1 MTERSKL
8 IPPDSYETPA
18 VFRVMFVTHACYL
31 DDSNGASVASRAM
44 MQALARRGFA
54 VEVLSGAM
62 LDLDRE
68 LDSGHWLRQD
78 APEDRGE
85 AVVSAGSGGVR
96 AHGSPH
102 SRRTDR
108 GVPITLYHGTNTRPH
123 HPDAL
128 ETAEFLELFEAT
140 YDRFRPDV
148 LVGYGGSRIATET
161 FARARRRGV
170 ATAFMLHNFLY
181 TDPEP
186 FADVDAVVVASR
198 CLADHYRTTL
208 GLECTVLSNLV
219 DHERVQADE
228 QEPKYVTFV
237 NPSHEKGVYAFA
249 RIADELGRRRP
260 DIPLLVVEGRGAEA
274 TLAGCG
280 LDLRKYGNVF
290 LMSHTSDPR
299 RFWRVTRL
307 CLLPSLWRENQPM
320 VAVEALVNGIPVI
333 GSDRG
338 GIPEVLGAAGIILP
352 LPDRLTPTA
361 GLVPTPEEVAPWV
374 EAVIRLWDD
383 AEFYEEHCRRVSAES
398 RRWSPEIL
406 EPLYVRFFTGLIPQR
421 RGSRRSAPTHPRPRD

>member
-1 MTERSKL
+1 
-8 IPPDSYETPA
+8 
-18 VFRVMFVTHACYL
+18 
-31 DDSNGASVASRAM
+31 M

-68 LDSGHWLRQD
+68 LEPGHRLRQQ

-85 AVVSAGSGGVR
+85 AVFSAGTSGVR
-96 AHGSPH
+96 AHAPPH
-102 SRRTDR
+102 SRRNDR
-108 GVPITLYHGTNTRPH
+108 GVPITLHHGPTTRPH
-123 HPDAL
+123 HPDVL

-140 YDRFRPDV
+140 YDRFRPDI
-148 LVGYGGSRIATET
+148 LVGYGGSRIAAET
-161 FARARRRGV
+161 FARARSRGV
-170 ATAFMLHNFLY
+170 VTVFALHNFLY
-181 TDPEP
+181 TGPEP
-186 FADVDAVVVASR
+186 FADVNVVLVASQFS
-198 CLADHYRTTL
+198 AEHYREAL
-208 GLECTVLSNLV
+208 GLDCTVLPYLV
-219 DHERVQADE
+219 DHERVRAE
-228 QEPKYVTFV
+228 LREPKYVTFV

-307 CLLPSLWRENQPM
+307 CLLPSLWRENQPL

-352 LPDRLTPTA
+352 LPDRLTPAA
-361 GLVPTPEEVAPWV
+361 GLLPTPEEVAPWI

-406 EPLYVRFFTGLIPQR
+406 EPLYVRFFTGLIPHR
-421 RGSRRSAPTHPRPRD
+421 RDSRRSAPTHPRPRD